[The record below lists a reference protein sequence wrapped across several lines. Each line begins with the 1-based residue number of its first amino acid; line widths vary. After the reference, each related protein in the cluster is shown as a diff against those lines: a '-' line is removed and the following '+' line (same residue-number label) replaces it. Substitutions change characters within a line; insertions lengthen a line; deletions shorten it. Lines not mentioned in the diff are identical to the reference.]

1 MKYLVSGG
9 AGFIGSNISR
19 ELVRR
24 GHDVIVVDNLITGNI
39 RNLDGLHDDLQ
50 FVGGDVAEI
59 DMMKPLLKGVDVV
72 LHHAALCSVP
82 RSVDNPSLSHRHNAL
97 ATLNLLTATMEAGVE
112 RFVYASSSSVYG
124 NRKEKYKVETMKSQ
138 PLSPYAAQKL
148 MGEHYCKV
156 FGHLY
161 QMKTVCLRYFNV
173 FGPRQSPK
181 SQYAAVI
188 PKFAVAMIRGESPE
202 IHGDGKQTRDFT
214 YVANNIH
221 ANILAAEATGVTHGE
236 SMNIAT
242 STSFSLLDLVAKIN
256 AILGT
261 NIEPIFTDPRA
272 GDVKHSLA
280 DVNKAKELIGYEPV
294 TNFDDGLAETVEW
307 LRTNA

>member
-9 AGFIGSNISR
+9 AGFIGSNIAR

-24 GHDVIVVDNLITGNI
+24 GNDVIVVDNLITGNI
-39 RNLDGLHDDLQ
+39 RNLDGLHDDLE
-50 FVGGDVAEI
+50 FVGGDVAEV

-124 NRKEKYKVETMKSQ
+124 NRPEKFKVETMKSQ

-161 QMKTVCLRYFNV
+161 QMKTICLRYFNV

-188 PKFAVAMIRGESPE
+188 PKFACAMIRGESPE

-214 YVANNIH
+214 FVANNIH
-221 ANILAAEATGVTHGE
+221 ANILAAEATDITHGE

-242 STSFSLLDLVAKIN
+242 STSCSLLELVAKIN

-261 NIEPIFTDPRA
+261 SIEPTFVDSRA

-280 DVNKAKELIGYEPV
+280 DVGKAKELIGYEPV
-294 TNFDDGLAETVEW
+294 TSFDDGLAQTVEW
-307 LRTNA
+307 LRENT